1 MSLVRLLIKSSFLR
15 TSVDATASENEE
27 KGRQKKCHTDGRTER
42 TGGRSETFLF
52 EGPKGQDKG
61 RTTRHRKKIIGR
73 GGVQGYFQPLPLP
86 QSTVRTAAASALAA
100 AVVF

>member
-15 TSVDATASENEE
+15 TSVGATDSENEE
-27 KGRQKKCHTDGRTER
+27 KGRQKKCHTDGRM
-42 TGGRSETFLF
+42 GGRSETFLF